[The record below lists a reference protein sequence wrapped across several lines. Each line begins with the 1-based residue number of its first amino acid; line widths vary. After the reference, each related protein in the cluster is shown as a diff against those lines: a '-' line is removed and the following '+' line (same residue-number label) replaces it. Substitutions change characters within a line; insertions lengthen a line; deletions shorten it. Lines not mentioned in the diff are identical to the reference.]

1 MLINSLNDKSFFF
14 SSKRKMLT
22 GALIGVFVIILAACG
37 GDSEEESNSTKT
49 STTNTAN
56 EQAAAPVATVSK
68 SIVEIAVEDGRF
80 TTLVAALQAAELD
93 TVLAGEGPFTV
104 FAPTDDAF
112 GKLPEGTVEG
122 LLADIPGLTD
132 VLLYH
137 VVSGNVQAKDVLNL
151 DSADTLQGSSF
162 AISIMDGKV
171 MVNESEVIITDIEAV
186 NGTIHVIDTVLLP
199 TAPPVSKSI
208 VDIAVEDGRFTTLVA
223 ALQAAE
229 LDTVLAGEGPFT
241 VFAPTDDAFGKLPE
255 GTVEGLLADIPGLT
269 DVLLYHVV
277 SGNVQAKDVLNLDS
291 ADTLQGSSFAIS
303 IMDGKVMVNESE
315 VIITDIE
322 AVNGTIHV
330 IDTVLLPTATS

>member
-1 MLINSLNDKSFFF
+1 M
-14 SSKRKMLT
+14 
-22 GALIGVFVIILAACG
+22 
-37 GDSEEESNSTKT
+37 
-49 STTNTAN
+49 
-56 EQAAAPVATVSK
+56 
-68 SIVEIAVEDGRF
+68 EIAVDDGRF
-80 TTLVAALQAAELD
+80 TTLVTALQAAELD

-122 LLADIPGLTD
+122 LLADIPGLKD

-151 DSADTLQGSSF
+151 ESADTLQGSSF
-162 AISIMDGKV
+162 AISVTDGKV

-199 TAPPVSKSI
+199 PTPVAKAAQPAKPVAAAQSAQPAEPAKPVGVITPVSKRI
-208 VDIAVEDGRFTTLVA
+208 MEIAIDDGRFTTLVT

-255 GTVEGLLADIPGLT
+255 GTVEGLLADIPGLK

-277 SGNVQAKDVLNLDS
+277 SGNVQAKDVLNLES

-303 IMDGKVMVNESE
+303 VTDGKVMVNESE

-330 IDTVLLPTATS
+330 IDAVLLPTTTG

>member
-1 MLINSLNDKSFFF
+1 MLINSSNDKSFFF

-22 GALIGVFVIILAACG
+22 GALLGVLVIILAACG

-56 EQAAAPVATVSK
+56 EQAAAPVAPVSK
-68 SIVEIAVEDGRF
+68 SIVDIAVEDGRF
-80 TTLVAALQAAELD
+80 TTLVTALQAAELD

-162 AISIMDGKV
+162 AISV
-171 MVNESEVIITDIEAV
+171 
-186 NGTIHVIDTVLLP
+186 
-199 TAPPVSKSI
+199 
-208 VDIAVEDGRFTTLVA
+208 
-223 ALQAAE
+223 
-229 LDTVLAGEGPFT
+229 
-241 VFAPTDDAFGKLPE
+241 
-255 GTVEGLLADIPGLT
+255 
-269 DVLLYHVV
+269 
-277 SGNVQAKDVLNLDS
+277 
-291 ADTLQGSSFAIS
+291 
-303 IMDGKVMVNESE
+303 MDGKVMVNESE